1 MTDEMMNYFRVI
13 GEIQNEIKKANCFD
27 EAIKVGVQKILQA
40 FSSEYAI
47 LWYKEG
53 ESLHP
58 VHGKRALKCHTGR
71 THDLSQRE
79 YRVHFPKL

>member
-40 FSSEYAI
+40 FPSE
-47 LWYKEG
+47 
-53 ESLHP
+53 
-58 VHGKRALKCHTGR
+58 
-71 THDLSQRE
+71 
-79 YRVHFPKL
+79 